1 MRCSVSLVWW
11 FAKWCSLPSFAQL
24 DDVRQAY
31 TAALAFLATRT
42 ETRFLFAR
50 LPPAVRDDIRF
61 SGCKISFVTLLRWR
75 RRLYASFRRPS
86 VKHFPNRWVGRPW
99 KLRSRTSSHCCTKI
113 SPSIADNA

>member
-61 SGCKISFVTLLRWR
+61 SGCKISFCYSASLAQASVSEFQDTIRQALSQSLGRTAVETTIKDIESLL
-75 RRLYASFRRPS
+75 YE
-86 VKHFPNRWVGRPW
+86 
-99 KLRSRTSSHCCTKI
+99 
-113 SPSIADNA
+113 D